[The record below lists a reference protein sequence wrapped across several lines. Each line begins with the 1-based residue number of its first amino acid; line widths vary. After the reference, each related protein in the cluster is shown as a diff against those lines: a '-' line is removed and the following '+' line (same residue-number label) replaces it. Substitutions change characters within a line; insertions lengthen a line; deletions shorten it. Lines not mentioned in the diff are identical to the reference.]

1 MDNNFDAVAL
11 NPQPLPPMPVRVL
24 VTRDV
29 TFDLKRMQKLTAS
42 VLGRLG
48 CPGCHSGHIIEF
60 REIRDF
66 IADPKTLDVRE
77 ITTGFGR

>member
-1 MDNNFDAVAL
+1 MENNFDAVAL
-11 NPQPLPPMPVRVL
+11 NPQPLPPNQVRVL

-29 TFDLKRMQKLTAS
+29 TFDLKRMQKITAS

-60 REIRDF
+60 HEIRDF
-66 IADPKTLDVRE
+66 IVDPKSLDVRE
-77 ITTGFGR
+77 VTAGLGR